1 MKTKWIFK
9 FQKMLK
15 FKKIQDVFDEVKDE
29 AKTVEPNDCFID
41 DTDFFEQENVSE
53 NSYWILLIEQ
63 TLYLMQKISRRKGY

>member
-15 FKKIQDVFDEVKDE
+15 FKKIQDLFDEVKDE

-63 TLYLMQKISRRKGY
+63 TLYLMQKISRRKGC

>member
-1 MKTKWIFK
+1 MKTKWTFK

-29 AKTVEPNDCFID
+29 AKTIEPNDCFID

-63 TLYLMQKISRRKGY
+63 TLSRRKGCRNRNS

>member
-63 TLYLMQKISRRKGY
+63 TLYLMQKISRRKGC

>member
-1 MKTKWIFK
+1 
-9 FQKMLK
+9 MLK

-63 TLYLMQKISRRKGY
+63 TLYLMQKISRRKGC

>member
-63 TLYLMQKISRRKGY
+63 TLYLIQKISRRKGC